1 MSNSLHSKYN
11 ELWLFDSLGAYRS
24 CVVVPS
30 LLVQLICWLHKRTVP
45 WSISAILAKK
55 KHCCT
60 KLHLN
65 IRVLSWPNEPKCN
78 VQWINLNRFNPFQS
92 RKTSQ
97 DAQSLNF
104 KARSHSAR
112 KPSTRAHRSHSYH
125 TQLPQK
131 TLKMNPQAIR
141 AWQSPR
147 WVPVPGQLGQ
157 DVKLWDM
164 SNKAKANQTWL
175 VTGGCYHKSWCVGCD
190 FGQRNG
196 YIIYNRTEWAN
207 CAILPVAMTT
217 LKAPIRAKSWQ
228 RVYNLS

>member
-141 AWQSPR
+141 ADN
-147 WVPVPGQLGQ
+147 L
-157 DVKLWDM
+157 
-164 SNKAKANQTWL
+164 
-175 VTGGCYHKSWCVGCD
+175 HVGC
-190 FGQRNG
+190 
-196 YIIYNRTEWAN
+196 
-207 CAILPVAMTT
+207 
-217 LKAPIRAKSWQ
+217 
-228 RVYNLS
+228 LSQDN